1 MKSDDDFHR
10 RMKEAKSWAGVER
23 DSLFAH
29 AEAEALDI
37 DKAWEFGFLQGW
49 MMCLRDQVK
58 ENHKLMS
65 EPKWKDAQLPGKNR
79 RPPDGEGQVYDDLG
93 DR

>member
-1 MKSDDDFHR
+1 MSDDDFQER
-10 RMKEAKSWAGVER
+10 IKEAKSWAAVER

-29 AEAEALDI
+29 AETEALDV

-58 ENHKLMS
+58 ENAELRRKM
-65 EPKWKDAQLPGKNR
+65 PPPADPGG
-79 RPPDGEGQVYDDLG
+79 PVYDDFS

>member
-1 MKSDDDFHR
+1 MSDADFQQKI
-10 RMKEAKSWAGVER
+10 KEAKSWAAVER

-29 AEAEALDI
+29 AEANALDV

-58 ENHKLMS
+58 ETQKQHDQIRYRNP
-65 EPKWKDAQLPGKNR
+65 PKER
-79 RPPDGEGQVYDDLG
+79 GQVHDDHP

>member
-1 MKSDDDFHR
+1 MESEDDFHK
-10 RMKEAKSWAGVER
+10 RMKEAKSWAAVER

-29 AEAEALDI
+29 AEETALDV

-49 MMCLRDQVK
+49 MMCLLDQVK
-58 ENHKLMS
+58 KRPWHD
-65 EPKWKDAQLPGKNR
+65 PKRDRN
-79 RPPDGEGQVYDDLG
+79 PPEEGREVYDDHT